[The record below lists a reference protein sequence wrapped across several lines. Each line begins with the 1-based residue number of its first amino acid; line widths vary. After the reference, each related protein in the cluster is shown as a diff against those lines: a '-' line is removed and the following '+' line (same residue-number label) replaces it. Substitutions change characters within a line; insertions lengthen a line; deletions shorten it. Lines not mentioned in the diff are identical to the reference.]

1 MKKSHWIIVLL
12 LIAGIGYVAASPLI
26 TINQIKSGIEEQD
39 SEQLSENIDFPVLRQ
54 NMKEQFNAVMMKEA
68 ASELEDNPFGALAI
82 GFASKLVDGMVD
94 SFVTPS
100 GLANLMEGKKPSKHS
115 SGSSSDAS
123 TTKSEKRE
131 LFKNARYSYDS
142 TSKFSV
148 WVPNDDGE
156 EIRFVIRRNGIEW
169 KLANIVIPM
178 DKKP

>member
-26 TINQIKSGIEEQD
+26 TIHQIKSGIEEQD
-39 SEQLSENIDFPVLRQ
+39 LEKLSENIDFPVLRQ
-54 NMKEQFNAVMMKEA
+54 NMKEQINAVMMKEA
-68 ASELEDNPFGALAI
+68 ASELEDNLFTALAV

-94 SFVTPS
+94 LFVTPS
-100 GLANLMEGKKPSKHS
+100 GLASLSEGEKPSKHS
-115 SGSSSDAS
+115 SEPSSDSGATS
-123 TTKSEKRE
+123 DKRE
-131 LFKNARYSYDS
+131 LFKDARYSYDS

-156 EIRFVIRRNGIEW
+156 EIRFVIQRNGIEW
-169 KLANIVIPM
+169 KLANIIIPM